1 MRRRSTGPST
11 RGAPFA
17 RTEIESM
24 PTIRI
29 GVSSVGSGIGKSV
42 VDACRLSSLPL
53 TLIGMGNDPAAFAA
67 FDCDIR
73 DVLPT
78 IYDPHY
84 VDALLDA
91 CLRHRVELLIPGL
104 DDELIPLA
112 RQLKRFTERGIRVV
126 VANEPILA
134 LCRDKLRMSKAL
146 RPISPAFVES
156 HDASSLAH
164 ALESGTAKFPLV
176 AKPRAGFASRGVRLL
191 REPGDL
197 AGLDDTDVIQP
208 IALPCQ
214 GDPHRDAFLEG
225 LRKGRLPQLGELSVQ
240 VVIGTDGREIGR
252 MASCNE
258 LVNGIPTR
266 VVPVE
271 CAEIRHEIDRILPH
285 FIGLGLRGPLNLQ
298 GRLTDDGPKFFEM
311 NARFTGITGLRAMM
325 GFNEVEAVIMDA
337 LDVSP
342 RPARI
347 EINPRRIGIRQV
359 TARVVDVDTD
369 DRLEAMAQRSGQ
381 HAGCAAARR
390 VLVTGANSYLGRA
403 CISALLEHQGVAEV
417 VALVRDPVRFS
428 DGREAPLPDGAKIR
442 DMRELLEGGLNPGTV
457 DVICHLAGG
466 RPTNS
471 AAQIA
476 ESLAFTRAV
485 ASLAARHNVPGL
497 INASSQ
503 SVYGL
508 QQRPP
513 WRESTPVAPES
524 AYAQSKWAS
533 ELLCQTAHEMN
544 RTTAVTSL
552 RMARLVGVSCKM
564 RWDEA
569 VHSICRQAARG
580 KDLLIRDGTQ
590 QLDLLDVRDAA
601 ALVARLATSAFEAWP
616 RELNAG
622 SGQPLA
628 LIDLARLI
636 SRECRHMLGFEPGI
650 EVDPQPVDLR
660 MGMDTRL
667 ADATLGWRPSIPL
680 SRTIRE
686 LIAAANR

>member
-1 MRRRSTGPST
+1 MSRP
-11 RGAPFA
+11 
-17 RTEIESM
+17 
-24 PTIRI
+24 RI
-29 GVSSVGSGIGKSV
+29 GVSSIGSGIGKSV

-67 FDCDIR
+67 FDCDVR
-73 DVLPT
+73 DALPS

-91 CLRHRVELLIPGL
+91 CLRHRVDLLIPGL

-112 RQLKRFTERGIRVV
+112 QEVERFTTRGIRVI
-126 VANEPILA
+126 VANEAILA
-134 LCRDKLRMSKAL
+134 LCRDKLHMSKAL
-146 RPISPAFVES
+146 RPLSCAFVES
-156 HDASSLAH
+156 HDASSLAC
-164 ALESGTAKFPLV
+164 ALASGTARFPLV
-176 AKPRAGFASRGVRLL
+176 AKPRAGFASRGIRVLN
-191 REPGDL
+191 EPDDL
-197 AGLDDTDVIQP
+197 AELDGTHVIQS
-208 IALPCQ
+208 IALPRQ
-214 GDPHRDAFLEG
+214 DDPQREAFLEG
-225 LRKGRLPQLGELSVQ
+225 LRKGRLAQHGELSVQ
-240 VVIGTDGREIGR
+240 LVIGMDGREIGR

-271 CAEIRHEIDRILPH
+271 CAEVWREIDRLLPH
-285 FIGLGLRGPLNLQ
+285 FLGLGLRGPLNLQ

-337 LDVSP
+337 LGVPS

-347 EINPRRIGIRQV
+347 AINPRRIGIRQV
-359 TARVVDVDTD
+359 TSRVIDVDID
-369 DRLEAMAQRSGQ
+369 DRLESMARRAGQ
-381 HAGCAAARR
+381 SAACAESRR

-403 CISALLEHQGVAEV
+403 CVSALLEHANVAEV

-428 DGREAPLPDGAKIR
+428 DGREAPLPDGATIL
-442 DMRELLEGGLNPGTV
+442 DMRELLEGGLSPGTV
-457 DVICHLAGG
+457 DVMCHLAGG

-471 AAQIA
+471 AAQVA
-476 ESLAFTRAV
+476 ESLALTRALS
-485 ASLAARHNVPGL
+485 SLAARHNVPGL

-513 WRESTPVAPES
+513 WSESTPVAPES

-533 ELLCQTAHEMN
+533 ELLCATANEMN
-544 RTTAVTSL
+544 RTTAVISL
-552 RMARLVGVSCKM
+552 RMARLVGVSCAM
-564 RWDEA
+564 RWEEA
-569 VHSICRQAARG
+569 VHSLCRQAARG
-580 KDLLIRDGTQ
+580 EDLLIRDGTQ

-601 ALVARLATSAFEAWP
+601 ALIARLATSAFEVWP
-616 RELNAG
+616 RVLNAG

-628 LIDLARLI
+628 LLDLAQQI
-636 SRECRHMLGFEPGI
+636 CRECRHTLGFQPGI
-650 EVDPQPVDLR
+650 EVDPRPVELK

-667 ADATLGWRPSIPL
+667 ADATLGWQPSIPL
-680 SRTIRE
+680 ARTIRE
-686 LIAAANR
+686 LIAAASR